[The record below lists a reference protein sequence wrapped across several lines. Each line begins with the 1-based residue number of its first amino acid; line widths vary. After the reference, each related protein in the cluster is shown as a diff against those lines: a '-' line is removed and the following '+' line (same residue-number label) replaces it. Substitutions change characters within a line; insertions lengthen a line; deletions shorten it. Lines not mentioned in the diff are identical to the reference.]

1 MNKKR
6 KNLIN
11 NFVWPVLTIGSLIIA
26 YFLTTKLLN
35 FIPYLHFCSSDFKSL
50 CDIPL
55 LGKILDLANTGVLTG
70 LIIWFSILGIA
81 LLILNKLGFKL
92 KDLDTSY

>member
-11 NFVWPVLTIGSLIIA
+11 NFVWPVISIGSLVIA
-26 YFLTTKLLN
+26 YFLTIKLKN
-35 FIPYLHFCSSDFKSL
+35 FIPYLDFCSSDYKSL
-50 CDIPL
+50 CDIAL
-55 LGKILDLANTGVLTG
+55 LGKILSLANTGVLTG
-70 LIIWFSILGIA
+70 LIIWFSLMGVA
-81 LLILNKLGFKL
+81 LLILNKLGFKF